1 MYTQFASFSVS
12 ACDSELFKQE
22 SKWLALVN
30 RLVSAGLSHYQ
41 PVSEQLWA
49 HLYCRADQ
57 IVSVCFRLEDT
68 MPAELINFFP
78 FFVLPVSRVY
88 GEGNLQIDLIHN
100 TTPGHNKQIASC
112 LVNFQFFFL
121 FPELAKTGF
130 EVKRNCHRFLISDF

>member
-1 MYTQFASFSVS
+1 MYKHSLQVFLSLPAT
-12 ACDSELFKQE
+12 FKQE
-22 SKWLALVN
+22 SEWLALVN

-78 FFVLPVSRVY
+78 FFVLPVSPVY

-100 TTPGHNKQIASC
+100 TTSGHNKEIASC
-112 LVNFQFFFL
+112 LVNFQFYFSL
-121 FPELAKTGF
+121 PG
-130 EVKRNCHRFLISDF
+130 ISKSRI

>member
-1 MYTQFASFSVS
+1 
-12 ACDSELFKQE
+12 
-22 SKWLALVN
+22 
-30 RLVSAGLSHYQ
+30 
-41 PVSEQLWA
+41 
-49 HLYCRADQ
+49 
-57 IVSVCFRLEDT
+57 

-112 LVNFQFFFL
+112 LVDFQFFFL

-130 EVKRNCHRFLISDF
+130 EVKLCKRQKYTC

>member
-1 MYTQFASFSVS
+1 MYVHSLQVFLSLPAT
-12 ACDSELFKQE
+12 FKQE
-22 SKWLALVN
+22 LEWLALVN

-100 TTPGHNKQIASC
+100 TTSGHNKKLP
-112 LVNFQFFFL
+112 LVWSISSSIFL

-130 EVKRNCHRFLISDF
+130 EVKKLSLISDL

>member
-1 MYTQFASFSVS
+1 MQVFLSLPAT
-12 ACDSELFKQE
+12 FKQE
-22 SKWLALVN
+22 SEWLALVN

-88 GEGNLQIDLIHN
+88 GEGYLQIDLIHN
-100 TTPGHNKQIASC
+100 TTQHLVTTNKLPPVWSIFSS
-112 LVNFQFFFL
+112 FFL
-121 FPELAKTGF
+121 TDLARRGF
-130 EVKRNCHRFLISDF
+130 DIKKFSSTSDL

>member
-1 MYTQFASFSVS
+1 MPAT
-12 ACDSELFKQE
+12 FKQE
-22 SKWLALVN
+22 LEWLALVN

-57 IVSVCFRLEDT
+57 IVSACFRLEDT

-100 TTPGHNKQIASC
+100 TTPAHNKKIASC
-112 LVNFQFFFL
+112 LVNFQFYFSL
-121 FPELAKTGF
+121 P
-130 EVKRNCHRFLISDF
+130 

>member
-1 MYTQFASFSVS
+1 MYVHSLQVFLSLPAT
-12 ACDSELFKQE
+12 FKQE
-22 SKWLALVN
+22 SEWLALVN

-100 TTPGHNKQIASC
+100 TTPGHNKKLPLLWS
-112 LVNFQFFFL
+112 
-121 FPELAKTGF
+121 
-130 EVKRNCHRFLISDF
+130 ISSSVPGISKNSI